1 MTTHNIYVI
10 KLDKQV
16 LEKKKFRE
24 ANPDYVENSPCVY
37 VGMTSKT
44 PEQGFEQHETGYRSS
59 RIVRQFGIR
68 LKPRQYQSL
77 NPMSRDEAAEME
89 FEKAR
94 RLRKKGWDAWVIG
107 WLGVCRTREAAIL
120 KNSIG

>member
-10 KLDKQV
+10 ELDKQV

-24 ANPDYVENSPCVY
+24 ANPDYVDGSPCVY

-44 PEQGFEQHETGYRSS
+44 PEQRFEQHKSGYRSS
-59 RIVRQFGIR
+59 RLVKQFGIK

-77 NPMSRDEAAEME
+77 NPMSRNEAAEME

-94 RLRKKGWDAWVIG
+94 RLRKKGWGVWV
-107 WLGVCRTREAAIL
+107 
-120 KNSIG
+120 N

>member
-10 KLDKQV
+10 ELDKQV

-24 ANPDYVENSPCVY
+24 ANPDYVDGSPCVY

-44 PEQGFEQHETGYRSS
+44 PEERFEQHKSGYRSS
-59 RIVRQFGIR
+59 RIVKQFGIR
-68 LKPRQYQSL
+68 LKPRQHQSF

-94 RLRKKGWDAWVIG
+94 RLRRKGWGVWV
-107 WLGVCRTREAAIL
+107 
-120 KNSIG
+120 N

>member
-10 KLDKQV
+10 ELDKQV

-24 ANPDYVENSPCVY
+24 ANPDDVKGRPCVY

-44 PEQGFEQHETGYRSS
+44 PEERFEQHKSGYKSS
-59 RIVRQFGIR
+59 RIVKQFGLR

-77 NPMSRDEAAEME
+77 NPMSRDDAAEME

-94 RLRKKGWDAWVIG
+94 RLRKKGWGVWV
-107 WLGVCRTREAAIL
+107 
-120 KNSIG
+120 N

>member
-10 KLDKQV
+10 ELDKQV

-24 ANPDYVENSPCVY
+24 ANPDYVDGSPCVY

-44 PEQGFEQHETGYRSS
+44 PEQRFEQHKSGYRSS
-59 RIVRQFGIR
+59 RIVKQFGIR
-68 LKPRQYQSL
+68 LKPRQYKSL

-89 FEKAR
+89 NE
-94 RLRKKGWDAWVIG
+94 G
-107 WLGVCRTREAAIL
+107 LGKL
-120 KNSIG
+120 

>member
-10 KLDKQV
+10 ELDKQV

-24 ANPDYVENSPCVY
+24 ANPDYVDDSPCVY

-44 PEQGFEQHETGYRSS
+44 PEERFEQHKSGYRSS
-59 RIVRQFGIR
+59 RIVKQFGIR

-77 NPMSRDEAAEME
+77 NSMSRDEAAEME

-94 RLRKKGWDAWVIG
+94 RLRKKGWGVWV
-107 WLGVCRTREAAIL
+107 
-120 KNSIG
+120 N

>member
-1 MTTHNIYVI
+1 MMTYNIYVI
-10 KLDKQV
+10 ELDKQV

-24 ANPDYVENSPCVY
+24 ANPDYVAGSPCVY

-44 PEQGFEQHETGYRSS
+44 PEERFEQHKSGYKSS
-59 RIVRQFGIR
+59 RIVKQFGIR

-77 NPMSRDEAAEME
+77 NPMSHDEAAEME

-94 RLRKKGWDAWVIG
+94 RLRKKGWGVWV
-107 WLGVCRTREAAIL
+107 
-120 KNSIG
+120 N

>member
-10 KLDKQV
+10 ELDKQV
-16 LEKKKFRE
+16 LEKRKFRE
-24 ANPDYVENSPCVY
+24 ANPDYVDDSPCVY

-44 PEQGFEQHETGYRSS
+44 PEERFEQHKSGYKSS
-59 RIVRQFGIR
+59 RIVKQFGIR

-94 RLRKKGWDAWVIG
+94 RLRKKGWGVWV
-107 WLGVCRTREAAIL
+107 
-120 KNSIG
+120 N

>member
-10 KLDKQV
+10 ELDKQV

-24 ANPDYVENSPCVY
+24 SNPDYVDGSPCVY

-44 PEQGFEQHETGYRSS
+44 PEQRFEQHKTGYRSS

-94 RLRKKGWDAWVIG
+94 RLRKKGWGVWV
-107 WLGVCRTREAAIL
+107 
-120 KNSIG
+120 N

>member
-10 KLDKQV
+10 ELDKQV
-16 LEKKKFRE
+16 LEKRKFRE
-24 ANPDYVENSPCVY
+24 ANPDYVDNSPCVY

-44 PEQGFEQHETGYRSS
+44 PEERFEQHKSGYRSS
-59 RIVRQFGIR
+59 RIVKQFGIQ

-94 RLRKKGWDAWVIG
+94 RLRKKGWGVWV
-107 WLGVCRTREAAIL
+107 
-120 KNSIG
+120 N

>member
-10 KLDKQV
+10 ELDEQV

-44 PEQGFEQHETGYRSS
+44 PEERFEQHKSGYKSS
-59 RIVRQFGIR
+59 RIVKQFGLR

-94 RLRKKGWDAWVIG
+94 RLRKKGWGVWV
-107 WLGVCRTREAAIL
+107 
-120 KNSIG
+120 N

>member
-10 KLDKQV
+10 ELDKQV

-24 ANPDYVENSPCVY
+24 ANPDYVDGTPCVY
-37 VGMTSKT
+37 VGMTGKT
-44 PEQGFEQHETGYRSS
+44 PEERFEQHKSGYRSS
-59 RIVRQFGIR
+59 RIVKQFGIR
-68 LKPRQYQSL
+68 LKPRQYLGL

-94 RLRKKGWDAWVIG
+94 RLRKKGWGVWV
-107 WLGVCRTREAAIL
+107 
-120 KNSIG
+120 N

>member
-10 KLDKQV
+10 ELDKQV
-16 LEKKKFRE
+16 LEKRKFRE
-24 ANPDYVENSPCVY
+24 ANPDYVDDSPCVY

-44 PEQGFEQHETGYRSS
+44 PEQRFEQHKSGYKSS
-59 RIVRQFGIR
+59 RIVKQFGIR

-77 NPMSRDEAAEME
+77 NPISRDEAAEME

-94 RLRKKGWDAWVIG
+94 RLRKKGWGVWV
-107 WLGVCRTREAAIL
+107 
-120 KNSIG
+120 N

>member
-10 KLDKQV
+10 ELDKQV
-16 LEKKKFRE
+16 LEKRKFRE
-24 ANPDYVENSPCVY
+24 ANPDYVDDSPCVY

-44 PEQGFEQHETGYRSS
+44 PEERFEQHKSGYRSS
-59 RIVRQFGIR
+59 RIVKQFGIR

-77 NPMSRDEAAEME
+77 NPMSRDEATEME

-94 RLRKKGWDAWVIG
+94 RLRKKGWGVWV
-107 WLGVCRTREAAIL
+107 
-120 KNSIG
+120 N

>member
-10 KLDKQV
+10 ELDKQV

-24 ANPDYVENSPCVY
+24 ANPDYVVGSPCVY

-44 PEQGFEQHETGYRSS
+44 PEERFEQHKSGYKSS
-59 RIVRQFGIR
+59 RIVKQFGIR

-77 NPMSRDEAAEME
+77 NPMSHDEAAEME

-94 RLRKKGWDAWVIG
+94 RLRKKGWGVWV
-107 WLGVCRTREAAIL
+107 
-120 KNSIG
+120 N

>member
-1 MTTHNIYVI
+1 MIE
-10 KLDKQV
+10 LDKQV

-44 PEQGFEQHETGYRSS
+44 PEERFEQHKSGYRSS
-59 RIVRQFGIR
+59 RIVKQFGIR

-94 RLRKKGWDAWVIG
+94 RLRKKGWGVWV
-107 WLGVCRTREAAIL
+107 
-120 KNSIG
+120 N

>member
-10 KLDKQV
+10 ESDKEV
-16 LEKKKFRE
+16 LRKKKFKD
-24 ANPDYVENSPCVY
+24 ANPDYVEGSPCVY

-44 PEQGFEQHETGYRSS
+44 PEQRFEQHKSGYRSS

-68 LKPRQYQSL
+68 LKPRQDQSL
-77 NPMSRDEAAEME
+77 NPMGRDEAADME

-94 RLRKKGWDAWVIG
+94 RLRKKGWGVWV
-107 WLGVCRTREAAIL
+107 
-120 KNSIG
+120 N

>member
-1 MTTHNIYVI
+1 MTTHNIYVLE
-10 KLDKQV
+10 LDKKV
-16 LEKKKFRE
+16 LRKKKFKD
-24 ANPDYVENSPCVY
+24 ANPDYVEGSPCVY

-44 PEQGFEQHETGYRSS
+44 PEERFEQHKSGYKSS
-59 RIVRQFGIR
+59 RIVKQFGIR

-94 RLRKKGWDAWVIG
+94 RLRKKGWGVWV
-107 WLGVCRTREAAIL
+107 
-120 KNSIG
+120 N

>member
-10 KLDKQV
+10 ELDKQV
-16 LEKKKFRE
+16 LEKKKFRA
-24 ANPDYVENSPCVY
+24 ANPDYVDGSPCVY

-44 PEQGFEQHETGYRSS
+44 PEERFEQHQSGYRSS
-59 RIVRQFGIR
+59 RIVKQFGIR
-68 LKPRQYQSL
+68 LKPRQYQSF

-94 RLRKKGWDAWVIG
+94 RLRKKGWGVWV
-107 WLGVCRTREAAIL
+107 
-120 KNSIG
+120 N

>member
-1 MTTHNIYVI
+1 MTTHYIYVI
-10 KLDKQV
+10 ELDKQV

-24 ANPDYVENSPCVY
+24 ANPDYVAGSLCVY

-44 PEQGFEQHETGYRSS
+44 PEERFEQHKSGYKSS
-59 RIVRQFGIR
+59 RIVKQFGIR

-94 RLRKKGWDAWVIG
+94 RLRKKGWGVWV
-107 WLGVCRTREAAIL
+107 
-120 KNSIG
+120 N

>member
-10 KLDKQV
+10 ELDKQV
-16 LEKKKFRE
+16 LEKRKFRE
-24 ANPDYVENSPCVY
+24 ANPDYVDDSPCVY
-37 VGMTSKT
+37 VGMRSKT
-44 PEQGFEQHETGYRSS
+44 PEERFEQHKSGYKSS
-59 RIVRQFGIR
+59 RIVKQFGIR

-94 RLRKKGWDAWVIG
+94 RLRKKGWGVWV
-107 WLGVCRTREAAIL
+107 
-120 KNSIG
+120 N